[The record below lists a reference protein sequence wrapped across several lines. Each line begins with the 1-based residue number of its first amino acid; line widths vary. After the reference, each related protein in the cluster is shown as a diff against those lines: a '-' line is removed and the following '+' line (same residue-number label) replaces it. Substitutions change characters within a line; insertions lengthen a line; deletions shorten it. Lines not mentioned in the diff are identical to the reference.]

1 MYWLK
6 FNIYS
11 LLLTFIGLMI
21 LSTSLILWQ
30 YFGWWSILL
39 AFIVSLPFFNKAATI
54 FQRYRYKVET
64 FHILVTKLK
73 NKYDLRYC
81 QPYMSTACMRCVV
94 YFALSEIGKQKDYPL
109 LKHRKINEPKRGQ
122 FRVVTVKTLNGRL
135 VFTSQDIMTGEIEE
149 I

>member
-11 LLLTFIGLMI
+11 LLLTFIGLVI
-21 LSTSLILWQ
+21 LSTPLFLWQ
-30 YFGWWSILL
+30 FISYWSVVAAVL
-39 AFIVSLPFFNKAATI
+39 VSFPFFTKAAGI

-64 FHILVTKLK
+64 FHALVGKLQK
-73 NKYDLRYC
+73 KYDLRYC

-94 YFALSEIGKQKDYPL
+94 YFALYEIGKQKDYVL
-109 LKHRKINEPKRGQ
+109 LKHPKVDENQKSRL
-122 FRVVTVKTLNGRL
+122 RVVSVNSVDGKL

-149 I
+149 L